1 MKTVELKITKE
12 DLEGNYVDIY
22 DCPIARA
29 FKRNFPEMGKI
40 SVGADV
46 ITDRNNSPLSS
57 KDIYE
62 FNSNTSYGNIKDKRE
77 FTLILNEV
85 K

>member
-40 SVGADV
+40 SVGGDV
-46 ITDRNNSPLSS
+46 ITDRNNFLFSRE
-57 KDIYE
+57 IYK
-62 FNSNTSYGNIKDKRE
+62 FNGGTSYGNIKDKRE

>member
-12 DLEGNYVDIY
+12 DLEGRYLDIY

-29 FKRNFPEMGKI
+29 FKRNFPEIGKI

-46 ITDRNNSPLSS
+46 ITDRNNPISS
-57 KDIYE
+57 RSIYKFE
-62 FNSNTSYGNIKDKRE
+62 NKSSYYNIKDKIE

-85 K
+85 I